1 MDEAFIIRVRKI
13 LLENL
18 ENDGFG
24 VAELSREIGLSKS
37 QLLRKIKGATGKT
50 ASEFIRET
58 RLEEA
63 VMMLTGSDFTASE
76 IAYRVGFGSPSYFNK
91 CFHEKYGMTPGEFK
105 LRKKEEKPPKEQVLF
120 KAKKNYGKAVMI
132 PLILFIFFTA
142 FFLHFNFFSEERLFS
157 GKKEYAIAVLPF
169 LDLGHNGD
177 SDYLADG
184 ITEAIILELAR
195 SDEIRVISRG
205 SAMTFKGTK
214 ENYGEI
220 ATALN
225 VNLLLE
231 GSVLFDDDSLRVV
244 AQLIE
249 PFPEEKHLW
258 AGNFNLKIEN
268 ILGLVESV
276 SRSIAHEINLAV
288 HPDQM
293 GSRNYPLDSEA
304 YDLYLRGRHL
314 WNHATPE
321 SLTSAIEYLKGS
333 IEIDSNFAPAYATLA
348 EAYILMNKFSQDES
362 EKKENVRL
370 GKISIDKA
378 LEKGPYLAEAYIT
391 KGNILGKF
399 DWNWEGM
406 RKMTEKGLKLDPNN
420 SYGHTQMSKYY
431 LFRNNMPKSIEE
443 ALIAEKIDPMNARAG
458 RIVAERYFHDRKY
471 DISLKQYKKVLE
483 LHPED
488 PFGYNGLGVLNWI
501 TNEKEDAR
509 KNFLKFQQLMKNHT
523 MAEKLQNDGIEESMY
538 FFLERAKN
546 KAPQYC
552 SNPSQIAMVSQ
563 FMGQEEEALTFLEA
577 AYLQHDVD
585 LPMMLY
591 GPMFESLYDE
601 PRFLDIA
608 ARTGVNIPIPIKP

>member
-1 MDEAFIIRVRKI
+1 MDEAFIIRARKI
-13 LLENL
+13 LLDNL
-18 ENDGFG
+18 EDDGFG
-24 VAELSREIGLSKS
+24 VAQLSREAGLSKS
-37 QLLRKIKGATGKT
+37 QLLRKIKGSTGKT

-58 RLEEA
+58 RLQEAA
-63 VMMLTGSDFTASE
+63 VMLKDRHFTSSE

-91 CFHEKYGMTPGEFK
+91 CFHEHYGMTPGEFK
-105 LRKKEEKPPKEQVLF
+105 LRKKDEKPPEDPIPINS
-120 KAKKNYGKAVMI
+120 KKNYGKVV
-132 PLILFIFFTA
+132 LITFIIFIFFTA
-142 FFLHFNFFSEERLFS
+142 LFLHFNFFSGEHLIAD
-157 GKKEYAIAVLPF
+157 KKEYAIAVLPF
-169 LDLGHNGD
+169 LDLANNDG

-184 ITEAIILELAR
+184 ITEAITLELAR
-195 SDEIRVISRG
+195 SNEMRVISRG
-205 SAMTFKGTK
+205 SAMSFKDTK
-214 ENYGEI
+214 KHYKEI

-231 GSVLFDDDSLRVV
+231 GSVLFDKDSLRVV

-249 PFPEEKHLW
+249 PFPEERHLW

-268 ILGLVESV
+268 IIGLVESV

-288 HPDQM
+288 LPEGPKLQ
-293 GSRNYPLDSEA
+293 NYPINPEA

-333 IEIDSNFAPAYATLA
+333 IKIDSNFAAAYATLA
-348 EAYILMNKFSQDES
+348 ESYILMNKFSQDEN
-362 EKKENVRL
+362 EKKDNIKL

-406 RKMTEKGLKLDPNN
+406 RKMTEKGLELDPNN
-420 SYGHTQMSKYY
+420 SYAHTQMSKYY
-431 LFRNNMPKSIEE
+431 LFRNNMEKSIEE

-458 RIVAERYFHDRKY
+458 RIVAERYFHDHKY
-471 DISLKQYKKVLE
+471 DLSQKQFEKVLE
-483 LHPED
+483 LHPDD
-488 PFGYNGLGVLNWI
+488 PFAYNGLGVLNWV
-501 TNEKEDAR
+501 TGKKEDAR

-523 MAEKLQNDGIEESMY
+523 MAEKLRNGGIDDSMY
-538 FFLERAKN
+538 FFLERAKT

-563 FMGQEEEALTFLEA
+563 FMGQEEEALIFLEA
-577 AYLQHDVD
+577 AYVQHDVD

-591 GPMFESLYDE
+591 GPMFEPLYDE
-601 PRFLDIA
+601 PRFLDVA
-608 ARTGVNIPIPIKP
+608 ARTGVHIPIAIKP